1 MSRRPIVI
9 TAGVL
14 AACLLLTGCG
24 RSADEVDSDAEPV
37 AKDLVTTT
45 PAGEKDHGPIVWGV
59 YRDVQTLDPAFSFD
73 YPDHTAIGLLC
84 EAVLR
89 EQPDATL
96 ASGLA
101 TLSRPDDLTIVL
113 DIEPEATFWDGASV
127 TADDVVFSLTRHMD
141 PAVGSIFASTFSKV
155 EAITATG
162 DKQVTVTFTE
172 PDYWFDGALASRP
185 GIVMQ
190 KAYAEQQGA
199 AYGTPDGGAMCTG
212 AYKLESWVPSTGLV
226 ATQNADYWRPDVRPK
241 VSQITLKGLADE
253 AAMTSSLLTGEIA
266 GTYPQAIS
274 TLGKLKSSDTVT
286 VYEGPAQNTDALVVS
301 HLNGALGDVR
311 IRQAL
316 SLALDREGIIDSVY
330 KGAAQL
336 PRWISNEGTFGYA
349 KDIFQEA
356 YDAAPVLEQDIEK
369 AKELVAEAGA
379 EGETITIGMSSSIA
393 VTAIVAGAYQA
404 AGEAIGLNVEL
415 NSVSPENFINFF
427 IDPQARESVDAFPTL
442 NFGDFADP
450 ASLMQSIVLPDGSQN
465 FSGFQDEELVSLLNE
480 ARRTADP
487 EERAEIVVEAEARFN
502 EVLPWIPTVQPTS
515 VLIMNNEI
523 SGAVV
528 SFSYINAPWAD
539 QLGGK

>member
-1 MSRRPIVI
+1 MSRRSIAI
-9 TAGVL
+9 TAGALV
-14 AACLLLTGCG
+14 ACLALAGCG
-24 RSADEVDSDAEPV
+24 RSIDEAEGSDEPV
-37 AKDLVTTT
+37 SKEFVNTT
-45 PAGEKDHGPIVWGV
+45 PAGTKDHGPIVWGV
-59 YRDVQTLDPAFSFD
+59 YRDVQTLDPAYSFD

-89 EQPDATL
+89 EQPDSTL
-96 ASGLA
+96 TSGLA

-113 DIEPEATFWDGASV
+113 DIEPDATFWDGAPV
-127 TADDVVFSLTRHMD
+127 TADDVVFSLSRHMD
-141 PAVGSIFASTFSKV
+141 PAVGSFFSSVYSKV
-155 EAITATG
+155 DAITATG
-162 DKQVTVTFTE
+162 DKQVTITFTE
-172 PDYWFDGALASRP
+172 PDYWFDGELASRP
-185 GIVMQ
+185 GIVVQ

-274 TLGKLKSSDTVT
+274 TLGELKKSDTVS

-311 IRQAL
+311 VRQAL

-349 KDIFQEA
+349 KEQFQTA
-356 YDAAPVLEQDIEK
+356 YDATPEFEQDLEQ
-369 AKELVAEAGA
+369 AKELIAEAGA

-404 AGEAIGLNVEL
+404 AGESIGLKVEL

-427 IDPQARESVDAFPTL
+427 IDPKARETVDAFPTL
-442 NFGDFADP
+442 NFGDYADP
-450 ASLMQSIVLPDGSQN
+450 ASLVSTIVLPDGSQN
-465 FSGFQDEELVSLLNE
+465 FSGFQDEELTSLMNE
-480 ARRTADP
+480 ARQTADP
-487 EERAEIVVEAEARFN
+487 EKRAELVIEAEARFN

-528 SFSYINAPWAD
+528 SFSYINTPWAD